1 MKFFNSKDSAF
12 EIFLR
17 ICAYPLSIGK
27 WQGFS
32 CSKFSKA
39 GTSSIISISFEPPKD
54 GLSRMHNQKRERK
67 REGYIFSS
75 IILEKQEAGNAV
87 YAWISLYTCWT
98 HIVNVQ
104 VALSS
109 LSCPRRNTAA

>member
-39 GTSSIISISFEPPKD
+39 GTSSIISISFELPKD
-54 GLSRMHNQKRERK
+54 GLSRMHNQKKEKER
-67 REGYIFSS
+67 RIH
-75 IILEKQEAGNAV
+75 ILINNPGKTGG
-87 YAWISLYTCWT
+87 WKCGICLD
-98 HIVNVQ
+98 
-104 VALSS
+104 
-109 LSCPRRNTAA
+109 